1 MAGERFSTLT
11 ADPRPH
17 QRDVGIVGD
26 FIRLIYRVPNN
37 VPTNNRWAK
46 PNKQPLGETQQMGAF
61 YRCWTGYYYKLYF
74 DI

>member
-1 MAGERFSTLT
+1 MVVLLAGGRFSKLT

-17 QRDVGIVGD
+17 QRDVGTVGD

-46 PNKQPLGETQQMGAF
+46 PNKWGLSI
-61 YRCWTGYYYKLYF
+61 YTGLDLPF
-74 DI
+74 DRL